1 MASSERPDRPV
12 RLLPL
17 TVGPSRSR
25 NRDELREAVVQVV
38 GHLVI
43 EAVPPD
49 RRSPLFEQAQGLLEE
64 AGWGLDELYTA
75 SEDGPER
82 QELLRTLGLT

>member
-1 MASSERPDRPV
+1 MTSSERPDRPV

-38 GHLVI
+38 GHLVV
-43 EAVPPD
+43 EAVPPS

-64 AGWGLDELYTA
+64 AGWGLDELYAA
-75 SEDGPER
+75 SQDGPER
-82 QELLRTLGLT
+82 AELFRALGLA